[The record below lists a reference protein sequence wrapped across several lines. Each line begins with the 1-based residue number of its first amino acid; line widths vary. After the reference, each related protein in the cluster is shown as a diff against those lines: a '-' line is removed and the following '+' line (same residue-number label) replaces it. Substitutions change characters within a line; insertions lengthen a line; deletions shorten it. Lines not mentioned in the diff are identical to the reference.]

1 MSHTHE
7 NLFLGTLP
15 KRIILWCVDNDA
27 FNGTF
32 EKNPFHA
39 KNDAIDFL
47 AIYVDGR
54 QVPAKPLQPNF
65 ETGHYI
71 RSYVNLFSVTGKH
84 AQDEGNELTRDD
96 FGNGYTFFG
105 FDLTPDACNGGCL
118 HLVQK
123 GNLRIEIH
131 FAEALAQTV
140 NVIVYAEFE
149 AVLEIDKGRNIIYN
163 HPWMQT
169 DQISQL
175 LSRDPMMCPYGVVAK
190 DAEQPG
196 EHWIAMYVDTKRR
209 GDYFGPY
216 GLEPQHIEFTNFM
229 NGHCSEWVPNDR
241 TLQSPMSTVCGQYC
255 VAFLL
260 LRCRNVSMHAFTRL
274 FTTDLVANDCRV
286 FDWIGDPNKNDENDV
301 WFIAICCC

>member
-1 MSHTHE
+1 MHKAVLSPTVQIAHIQALTKGTAKYPLRPVDCKVYSIAQGAMSHTHE

-39 KNDAIDFL
+39 KNNAIKFL

-65 ETGHYI
+65 ETGQYI
-71 RSYVNLFSVTGKH
+71 RSYVNLFSATGKH

-96 FGNGYTFFG
+96 FGNGYTFFR
-105 FDLTPDACNGGCL
+105 FDLTPDACDGGCL

-131 FAEALAQTV
+131 FAEALAHTV

-163 HPWMQT
+163 HP
-169 DQISQL
+169 
-175 LSRDPMMCPYGVVAK
+175 
-190 DAEQPG
+190 
-196 EHWIAMYVDTKRR
+196 
-209 GDYFGPY
+209 
-216 GLEPQHIEFTNFM
+216 
-229 NGHCSEWVPNDR
+229 
-241 TLQSPMSTVCGQYC
+241 
-255 VAFLL
+255 
-260 LRCRNVSMHAFTRL
+260 
-274 FTTDLVANDCRV
+274 
-286 FDWIGDPNKNDENDV
+286 
-301 WFIAICCC
+301 